1 MRLLVTGSQSSKIG
15 GATCRRLAEL
25 ALLRGEHV
33 KLAACQMTE
42 TDTIVILANELRE
55 LGDEVIV
62 LTGDLDDPNIPKS
75 LIKKIVDEFG
85 GLDAVASM
93 SGMGAHSG
101 MGAYSPSKAALI
113 SLCQVLTQEW
123 AADGINVNI
132 VSPGMI
138 HTPLTY
144 EVYENNKIAKDRS
157 ALVPLGRV
165 GGLTDIANIIGFLL
179 SKEAEYMTGEN
190 LLIDVGFVDS
200 LYSHIPD
207 LPRSTN

>member
-1 MRLLVTGSQSSKIG
+1 
-15 GATCRRLAEL
+15 
-25 ALLRGEHV
+25 
-33 KLAACQMTE
+33 MTE

-55 LGDEVIV
+55 LGAEVIV

-75 LIKKIVDEFG
+75 LIKRIVDEFG

-93 SGMGAHSG
+93 SGMGAHPG

-113 SLCQVLTQEW
+113 SLCQAPTQEW

-138 HTPLTY
+138 YTPLTY

-157 ALVPLGRV
+157 ALVP
-165 GGLTDIANIIGFLL
+165 FW
-179 SKEAEYMTGEN
+179 
-190 LLIDVGFVDS
+190 
-200 LYSHIPD
+200 
-207 LPRSTN
+207 